1 MGIALMSEEQEQ
13 VGSVAVTT
21 APTVRRARRS
31 RRNHDR
37 EVVTPE
43 MLNAPIV
50 TVFRTPDGQVRH
62 GRCHQTLE
70 YHGRRAELELDFY
83 CLRCTE
89 HVTLPELVFPRIP
102 VRLLVETAPA

>member
-1 MGIALMSEEQEQ
+1 MGIALVNEEQEQ
-13 VGSVAVTT
+13 ISS
-21 APTVRRARRS
+21 APAVRRSGRRA

-37 EVVTPE
+37 EIITE
-43 MLNAPIV
+43 AMLNAPIV

-70 YHGRRAELELDFY
+70 FHGRRAQIELDFY

-102 VRLLVETAPA
+102 VRLLVDQA